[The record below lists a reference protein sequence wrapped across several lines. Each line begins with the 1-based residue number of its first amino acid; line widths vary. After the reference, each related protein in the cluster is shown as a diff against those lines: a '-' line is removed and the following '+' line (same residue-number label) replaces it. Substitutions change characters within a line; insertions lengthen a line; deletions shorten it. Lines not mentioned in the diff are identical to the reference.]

1 MAQLDEVRLEVI
13 GMSNFWHSGGWTLA
27 IFGPIVLIIFYSWFS
42 DKLEKAKQYDEKK
55 SESDRLARSVSQL
68 KNEKE
73 AMRKDVERLAT
84 QFEKEKDALKKE
96 REALETLFK
105 EKTKGFPWLAD
116 AHAEYQRLQDS
127 KEVRYL
133 QTKSHPAP
141 AKADKLRQVSSERR
155 KAEKAARVAD
165 HLLDYCRFL
174 APWLDDY
181 IGIEAKELDQIIANI
196 HSSWEVEEE
205 EIDEEVKRKI
215 GPTKWDTL
223 TLGERLQRKLNWYWE
238 KPNKSNWQIGRDYER
253 YIGYLYEQK
262 GWNVYYHGKK
272 GFEDLGRDLICKKDK
287 NVEVIQCKYWSKDKS
302 IHEKHVYY
310 LFGTV
315 VEYYLENFA
324 YEKDM
329 IQLSLFPELVSKGNV
344 RPKLVITTEVTPKAA
359 QVAKLLGVD
368 IQIIPFQRYPSIKC
382 NVSRKDGEKIF
393 HLPFDQQYDTIL
405 IEEER
410 LERYVDTVYEAESLG
425 FRHAYRWKGETPD

>member
-1 MAQLDEVRLEVI
+1 
-13 GMSNFWHSGGWTLA
+13 MSNFWHSGGWALA
-27 IFGPIVLIIFYSWFS
+27 VFGPIVFIALFSWLS
-42 DKLEKAKQYDEKK
+42 EIWKRAKQYDEKK
-55 SESDRLARSVSQL
+55 SESESLVRLVSQL
-68 KNEKE
+68 KYEKE
-73 AMRKDVERLAT
+73 AIRRDKEHLAS
-84 QFEKEKDALKKE
+84 QFAKEKETLKKE
-96 REALETLFK
+96 SEALETLFK

-116 AHAEYQRLQDS
+116 ARAEYQSLQDS
-127 KEVRYL
+127 RDIRYL
-133 QTKSHPAP
+133 QLKSHPAP
-141 AKADKLRQVSSERR
+141 VKADKLKQASSERR

-215 GPTKWDTL
+215 GLTKWDTL
-223 TLGERLQRKLNWYWE
+223 TPSERLQRKLNWYWE

-253 YIGYLYEQK
+253 YIGYLYEQNR
-262 GWNVYYHGKK
+262 WNVYYHGKK

-310 LFGTV
+310 LFGTA

-324 YEKDM
+324 HEKDM
-329 IQLSLFPELVSKGNV
+329 MHLSLFPELVRKGNV
-344 RPKLVITTEVTPKAA
+344 TPKLVITTEVTPKAA

-368 IQIIPFQRYPSIKC
+368 IEIVPFQRYPSIKC
-382 NVSRKDGEKIF
+382 NVSRKNGEKIF

-410 LERYVDTVYEAESLG
+410 LERYVDTVNEAESLG
-425 FRHAYRWKGETPD
+425 FRHAYRWKGETPE